1 MSFDDM
7 MSQLRKEYVSTL
19 PEKIQTIRHF
29 LNSGDA
35 LGVRGVFHKL
45 KGTGATYGVPEL
57 SSLGETLEAYVE
69 SNPQD
74 LKSAVPDALDILSQ
88 VHVSRL
94 KDEAFNIQADTR
106 FLRIRKLIK
115 KS

>member
-1 MSFDDM
+1 MNFDNM
-7 MSQLRKEYVSTL
+7 MNQLRHEYVSTL

-57 SSLGETLEAYVE
+57 SALGETLEVFVE
-69 SNPQD
+69 NHPMN
-74 LKSAVPDALDILSQ
+74 LKEAVPDALDILNQ

-94 KDEAFNIQADTR
+94 KDEPFNIQNDTR
-106 FLRIRKLIK
+106 FIRIRGLIK
-115 KS
+115 S

>member
-1 MSFDDM
+1 MNFDNM
-7 MSQLRKEYVSTL
+7 MNQLRKEYVSTL

-57 SSLGETLEAYVE
+57 SALGETLEVFVE
-69 SNPQD
+69 NNPQD
-74 LKSAVPDALDILSQ
+74 LKDAVSDALDILNQ
-88 VHVSRL
+88 VHVCRL
-94 KDEAFNIQADTR
+94 KDEPFNIQNDTR
-106 FLRIRKLIK
+106 YMRIRKLVSK
-115 KS
+115 